1 MDYPGAL
8 GVMEMCKFYN
18 LATDDQIALMKSLI
32 AAKKLKEAWE
42 LLTGTIGTGMKMPK
56 MSLKE
61 FLSIEKHFNDCS
73 KK

>member
-18 LATDDQIALMKSLI
+18 LATNDQIALMKSLI
-32 AAKKLKEAWE
+32 GHKKLKEAWE
-42 LLTGTIGTGMKMPK
+42 LLTNVLQVKMNNP

-61 FLSIEKHFNDCS
+61 FMSIEKMMDRHP
-73 KK
+73 K

>member
-18 LATDDQIALMKSLI
+18 LATNDQIALMKSLI
-32 AAKKLKEAWE
+32 GHKKLKEAWE
-42 LLTGTIGTGMKMPK
+42 LLTNVLQVKMNNP

-61 FLSIEKHFNDCS
+61 FLLIEKLIKYENI
-73 KK
+73 

>member
-18 LATDDQIALMKSLI
+18 IATDDKIALMKSLI
-32 AAKKLKEAWE
+32 ANKRLKEAWE
-42 LLTGTIGTGMKMPK
+42 LLTSVLDVKMNHP

-61 FLSIEKHFNDCS
+61 FMSIEKMMDRHP
-73 KK
+73 K

>member
-18 LATDDQIALMKSLI
+18 LATSDQVALMKSLI
-32 AAKKLKEAWE
+32 GHKKLKEAWE
-42 LLTGTIGTGMKMPK
+42 LLTNVLQVKMNHP

-61 FLSIEKHFNDCS
+61 FLLIEKMLNYENT
-73 KK
+73 

>member
-18 LATDDQIALMKSLI
+18 LATNDQIALMKSLI
-32 AAKKLKEAWE
+32 GHKKLKEAWE
-42 LLTGTIGTGMKMPK
+42 LLTNVLQVKMNNP

-61 FLSIEKHFNDCS
+61 FLSIEKIVTLQ
-73 KK
+73 